1 VLLLVMPLAGSK
13 WLYRRTNATLPEG
26 PSFVGAAL
34 ALCVAGVVLD
44 VAGSA

>member
-1 VLLLVMPLAGSK
+1 MPLAGSK
-13 WLYRRTNATLPEG
+13 RLYRRTDLAIPEG

-44 VAGSA
+44 VAGT